1 MRAGRPLLS
10 SLGGKNIF
18 VMPRLYSCTDGG
30 RRAWDSQ
37 DRLVPLDYR
46 RVLGF
51 VGHDTAPRDIR
62 EKLGWSEAA
71 VDEILK
77 ELEEGGLIKSVETG
91 PDNSALDFTGS
102 FLVAD
107 IQAAE
112 QRAREDLDFTGPLS
126 SDDLRAARKK
136 T

>member
-1 MRAGRPLLS
+1 MLS
-10 SLGGKNIF
+10 ALWEKNIF
-18 VMPRLYSCTDGG
+18 AMPRLYSRTDAG

-37 DRLVPLDYR
+37 NKLVPLDCR

-77 ELEEGGLIKSVETG
+77 ELEEGGLLKSVETG
-91 PDNSALDFTGS
+91 PDKSALDFTGQ

-107 IQAAE
+107 IEAA
-112 QRAREDLDFTGPLS
+112 QQHLREDLDFTGPLS
-126 SDDLRAARKK
+126 ADDLRAAREKK
-136 T
+136 

>member
-10 SLGGKNIF
+10 ALGGKNIF
-18 VMPRLYSCTDGG
+18 AMPRLYSRTDAG

-37 DRLVPLDYR
+37 NKLVPLDCR

-51 VGHDTAPRDIR
+51 VEHDTAPRDIH

-91 PDNSALDFTGS
+91 PDKSALDFTGQ

-107 IQAAE
+107 IEAAQ

-126 SDDLRAARKK
+126 ADDLRAAREKS
-136 T
+136 

>member
-1 MRAGRPLLS
+1 LLS
-10 SLGGKNIF
+10 ALWGKNIF
-18 VMPRLYSCTDGG
+18 AMPRLYSRTDAG

-37 DRLVPLDYR
+37 NKLVPLDCR

-51 VGHDTAPRDIR
+51 VGHDTAPTDIR

-91 PDNSALDFTGS
+91 PDKSALDFTGG

-107 IQAAE
+107 IQAAQ
-112 QRAREDLDFTGPLS
+112 QRTREDLDFTGPLS
-126 SDDLRAARKK
+126 ADDLRTARKK

>member
-1 MRAGRPLLS
+1 LLS
-10 SLGGKNIF
+10 ALWEKNIF
-18 VMPRLYSCTDGG
+18 AMPRLYSRTDAG

-37 DRLVPLDYR
+37 NKLVPLDCR

-77 ELEEGGLIKSVETG
+77 ELEEGGLLKSVETG
-91 PDNSALDFTGS
+91 PDKSALDFTGQ

-107 IQAAE
+107 IEAAQ
-112 QRAREDLDFTGPLS
+112 QRRREDLDFTGPLS
-126 SDDLRAARKK
+126 ADDLRAAREKK
-136 T
+136 

>member
-1 MRAGRPLLS
+1 MLS
-10 SLGGKNIF
+10 ALWGKNIF
-18 VMPRLYSCTDGG
+18 AMPRLYSRTDAG

-37 DRLVPLDYR
+37 NKMVPLDCR

-77 ELEEGGLIKSVETG
+77 ELEEGGLLKSVETG
-91 PDNSALDFTGS
+91 PDKSALDFTGQ

-107 IQAAE
+107 IEAAQ
-112 QRAREDLDFTGPLS
+112 QRLGEDLDFTDPLS
-126 SDDLRAARKK
+126 ADDLRAAREKK
-136 T
+136 

>member
-1 MRAGRPLLS
+1 
-10 SLGGKNIF
+10 
-18 VMPRLYSCTDGG
+18 MPRLYSRTDAG

-37 DRLVPLDYR
+37 NKLVPLDCR

-77 ELEEGGLIKSVETG
+77 ELEEGGLLKSVETG
-91 PDNSALDFTGS
+91 PDKSGLDFTGQ
-102 FLVAD
+102 FHVAD
-107 IQAAE
+107 IEAAQ
-112 QRAREDLDFTGPLS
+112 QRLREDLDFTGPLS
-126 SDDLRAARKK
+126 ADDLRAAREKK
-136 T
+136 

>member
-1 MRAGRPLLS
+1 
-10 SLGGKNIF
+10 
-18 VMPRLYSCTDGG
+18 MPRHYSRTDAG

-37 DRLVPLDYR
+37 NKLVPLDCR

-51 VGHDTAPRDIR
+51 VGHDTAPGDIR

-77 ELEEGGLIKSVETG
+77 ELEQGGLVKSVDTG
-91 PDNSALDFTGS
+91 PDQSALDFTGN

-107 IQAAE
+107 IEAAQ
-112 QRAREDLDFTGPLS
+112 QRLREDLDFTGPLS
-126 SDDLRAARKK
+126 VDDLRAAREKK
-136 T
+136 

>member
-1 MRAGRPLLS
+1 
-10 SLGGKNIF
+10 
-18 VMPRLYSCTDGG
+18 MPRLYSRTDAG

-37 DRLVPLDYR
+37 NRLVPLDCR

-51 VGHDTAPRDIR
+51 VEHDTAPSDIR

-107 IQAAE
+107 IQAGE